1 MSCPGILAGLRD
13 DDVAVN
19 FRELVGGRSNEC
31 EEKKEEEI
39 NKTRKGNGRRNA
51 EEFDLRRGAMRAA
64 TAGSIIVTKTSRGRA
79 RAAAG

>member
-1 MSCPGILAGLRD
+1 LSRRSRGIARRRSMLE
-13 DDVAVN
+13 
-19 FRELVGGRSNEC
+19 FRGSADRRSLTSA
-31 EEKKEEEI
+31 EK
-39 NKTRKGNGRRNA
+39 NKTNKHAKSSGRRNA